1 MCNEPES
8 ALYSVS
14 EKGHVREHPV
24 WNELIFG
31 VCHSECLTRS
41 EKAVTNRK

>member
-1 MCNEPES
+1 MWNKPES

-24 WNELIFG
+24 WNQLDVSF
-31 VCHSECLTRS
+31 
-41 EKAVTNRK
+41 